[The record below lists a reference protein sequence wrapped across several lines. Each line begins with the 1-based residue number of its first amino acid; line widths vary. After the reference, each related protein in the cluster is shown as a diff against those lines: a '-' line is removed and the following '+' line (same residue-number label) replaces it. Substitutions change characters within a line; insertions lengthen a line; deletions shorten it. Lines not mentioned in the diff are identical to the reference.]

1 MAAGDLDALQQSLQS
16 LCPLTPEQVVALRGM
31 LKGDEI
37 EFVYASNAIE
47 GNTLTLG
54 ETALVIQHGI
64 TVSGKP
70 LKDHLEALEH
80 IEALR
85 YVEELV
91 EAPALTQRSLREIH
105 PLVMRRSRPEAA
117 GGYRDIP
124 VAIAGTDFRPP
135 PAILVSEKMDAVFDA
150 YISRRETEH
159 PTIVAADLHQGIVD
173 VHPFEDGNGRT
184 ARLAMNLHL
193 LQQRFPLTIIDPK
206 DRQSYIEAIAAVQQG
221 ADPQAFRS
229 FVIANVGRSLNRYL
243 HALCVPDTPNE

>member
-1 MAAGDLDALQQSLQS
+1 
-16 LCPLTPEQVVALRGM
+16 M

-105 PLVMRRSRPEAA
+105 ALVMRRSRPEAA

>member
-1 MAAGDLDALQQSLQS
+1 MAARDLDALQQRLQA
-16 LCPLTPEQVVALRGM
+16 LRPLTPEQVVALRGM

-37 EFVYASNAIE
+37 EAVYASNAIE

-54 ETALVIQHGI
+54 ETALVIQNGI

-70 LKDHLEALEH
+70 LKDHLEALDH

-91 EAPALTQRSLREIH
+91 EGPALTQRNLREIH
-105 PLVMRRSRPEAA
+105 ALVMRRSRPEAA
-117 GGYRDIP
+117 GRYRDIP

-135 PAILVSEKMDAVFDA
+135 PAILVPERMDAVFEA
-150 YISRRETEH
+150 YVSRRETQH
-159 PTIVAADLHQGIVD
+159 PAIVAADLHQGIVD

-193 LQQRFPLTIIDPK
+193 LQYRFPLTIIHPT
-206 DRQSYIEAIAAVQQG
+206 DRQAYIEAIATVQQG
-221 ADPQAFRS
+221 IEAETFRS
-229 FVIANVGRSLNRYL
+229 FVIENVARSLKRYL
-243 HALCVPDTPNE
+243 HALGEPAAPSA

>member
-1 MAAGDLDALQQSLQS
+1 
-16 LCPLTPEQVVALRGM
+16 M

-37 EFVYASNAIE
+37 EAVYASNAIE

-54 ETALVIQHGI
+54 ETALVIQHGM

-70 LKDHLEALEH
+70 LKDHLEALDH

-85 YVEELV
+85 YVEDLV
-91 EAPALTQRSLREIH
+91 EAPPLTQRSLREIH
-105 PLVMRRSRPEAA
+105 ALVMRRSRPEAA
-117 GGYRDIP
+117 GRYRDIP
-124 VAIAGTDFRPP
+124 VAIAGTDLRPP
-135 PAILVSEKMDAVFDA
+135 RAILVSEKMDTVFDA

-159 PTIVAADLHQGIVD
+159 PAIVAADLHQGIVD

-221 ADPQAFRS
+221 ADLQAFRS
-229 FVIANVGRSLNRYL
+229 FVIGNVARSLNRYL
-243 HALCVPDTPNE
+243 HALGEPTAPSA